1 MRKMSSMNNG
11 PLLLTGA
18 SGFIGGNFCRHLL
31 SRYPGRPILALVR
44 TQSDLPPGIT
54 QIVADDWSLR
64 GLLTAVDGCTCDT
77 IFHLAA
83 YGVRP
88 SQTDASNMLISN
100 TILPNTMVALA
111 KALNAALITVG
122 SNSEYALARQGR
134 AVDEAS
140 PLQAIDLYGASM
152 AAGGLVSSAYAAAC
166 NVPYTHLRL
175 FNVFGPGEPEHR
187 LLPTLTAGLARGHR
201 VPLSDGMQLRD
212 FIHIDDVC
220 NALVAAAL
228 MVRKLRQPETFNIC
242 TGWAHNVRTFAETAC
257 DILGGEYHLLGFG
270 DLDRR
275 RGEPPVLVGD
285 PTRAEAVLGFRAR
298 TNLKAGLAR
307 TIGRKLEA
315 A

>member
-1 MRKMSSMNNG
+1 MNDD
-11 PLLLTGA
+11 PILLTGA
-18 SGFIGGNFCRHLL
+18 SGFIGGNFCRYLL
-31 SRYPGRPILALVR
+31 GLYPGRPILALVR
-44 TQSDLPPGIT
+44 SQSDLPQGIT
-54 QIVADDWSLR
+54 QIVVQDWSLR
-64 GLLTAVDGCTCDT
+64 GLLTALDGRTCDT

-88 SQTDASNMLISN
+88 SQTDASHMLMSN

-111 KALNAALITVG
+111 KALNGALISVG

-134 AVDEAS
+134 AVDEYC
-140 PLQAIDLYGASM
+140 PLQTINLYGASK
-152 AAGGLVSSAYAAAC
+152 AAGGLISSAYAAAC
-166 NVPYTHLRL
+166 NVPYSHLRL
-175 FNVFGPGEPEHR
+175 FNVFGPGEPAHR
-187 LLPTLTAGLARGHR
+187 LLPTLTAGLAHGRR
-201 VPLSDGMQLRD
+201 VALSDGMQLRD

-220 NALVAAAL
+220 KALVAASQT
-228 MVRKLRQPETFNIC
+228 VRKLRQPETFNIC
-242 TGWAHNVRTFAETAC
+242 TGWAHSVRTFAETAC
-257 DILGGEYHLLGFG
+257 DILGGEHHLLGFG